1 VAERQDW
8 LSTTLRDLRK
18 KAGLSGMEAARRA
31 GKSQRWISDIERGK
45 LVPHES
51 DLTALLEVYDA
62 KATVRR
68 QLVRAAQDL
77 GPETRR
83 ARVIMTR
90 GGWQMQA
97 RIGEVE
103 SQAAR
108 IRSFQP
114 AMVVGL
120 AQTPAYMRSVFVSG
134 GGITGADLDKSIAER
149 ITRQGIL
156 DSDCDISMIMT
167 EGALRWQ
174 AVNPAV
180 MTEQLDHLAE
190 ISQRPSVRVGVIPWT
205 TGVGAYPRSGFHLY
219 DSRAVHVATDV
230 ATALITDT
238 QDVALYEKL
247 WGKLEALA
255 SWDAEAREHIEQ
267 ITADYRGL
275 RNQRDQVNP

>member
-1 VAERQDW
+1 VAERHDW
-8 LSTTLRDLRK
+8 LSATLRDLRN

-45 LVPHES
+45 LVPRES
-51 DLTALLEVYDA
+51 DLVALLEVYGA

-68 QLVRAAQDL
+68 QLLQAARDL
-77 GPETRR
+77 GPESRR
-83 ARVIMTR
+83 ARVIMSR

-97 RIGEVE
+97 RIGEAE
-103 SQAAR
+103 AQAAR

-114 AMVVGL
+114 VMVVGL
-120 AQTPAYMRSVFVSG
+120 AQTPAYMRSVFASG
-134 GGITGADLDKSIAER
+134 GGITGTDLDKSVAER
-149 ITRQGIL
+149 VFRQAIL
-156 DSDCDISMIMT
+156 GSGRDISMIMT

-174 AVNPAV
+174 AVNAAV

-190 ISQRPSVRVGVIPWT
+190 ISQRAGVRVGVIPWT
-205 TGVGAYPRSGFHLY
+205 SGVGIYPRSGFHLY

-247 WGKLEALA
+247 WSELDAVTA
-255 SWDAEAREHIEQ
+255 WDSEAREHIER

-275 RNQRDQVNP
+275 RNPRDG

>member
-8 LSTTLRDLRK
+8 LSSTLRDLRK

-83 ARVIMTR
+83 ARVILTR

-97 RIGEVE
+97 RIGEAE
-103 SQAAR
+103 NQAAR

-114 AMVVGL
+114 IMVIGL
-120 AQTPAYMRSVFVSG
+120 AQTPAYMRSVFASG
-134 GGITGADLDKSIAER
+134 GGIAGADLDKSVAER
-149 ITRQGIL
+149 IARQGIL
-156 DSDCDISMIMT
+156 DSGRDISMIMT
-167 EGALRWQ
+167 EGVLRWQ

-180 MTEQLDHLAE
+180 MTEQLDHIAE
-190 ISQRPSVRVGVIPWT
+190 ISQRPGVRVGVIPWT
-205 TGVGAYPRSGFHLY
+205 TGVGTYPRSGFHLY
-219 DSRAVHVATDV
+219 DSRAVQVATDV

-247 WGKLEALA
+247 WGELEALA
-255 SWDAEAREHIEQ
+255 SWDAGAREHVERIA
-267 ITADYRGL
+267 ADYRGL
-275 RNQRDQVNP
+275 RK